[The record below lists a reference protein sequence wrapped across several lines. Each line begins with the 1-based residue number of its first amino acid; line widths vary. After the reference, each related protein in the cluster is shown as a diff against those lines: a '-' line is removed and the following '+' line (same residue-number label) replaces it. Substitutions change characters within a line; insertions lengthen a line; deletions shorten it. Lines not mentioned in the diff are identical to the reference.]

1 MCNTQWI
8 FKLHVA
14 TIKIISLCCEVSL
27 ENFLFP
33 QLVKK
38 FTAFHGT
45 QRFFT
50 QFVRARQLSLSW
62 NRPVQPMQSQPISL
76 RFSIILSFHP
86 SLVLPSWGFP
96 AGFSTETHYTTL
108 FSPARAACPAHFPS
122 SWFHHPDN
130 IWWGAQSCNSSLHNF
145 LQPNSS
151 LDWTILTAML
161 HEDPQAILYTSGA

>member
-38 FTAFHGT
+38 FTAFHGA

-130 IWWGAQSCNSSLHNF
+130 IWWGDRWYSLSWCTVLQSPATSSPLNPKAVF
-145 LQPNSS
+145 LN
-151 LDWTILTAML
+151 LCETA
-161 HEDPQAILYTSGA
+161 AR